1 MSTSLV
7 ALTSALDRGA
17 TGLTPT
23 AARTAVAHWAGETRT
38 AGLET
43 VADSLDALYA
53 LLGAERL
60 DGRAI
65 AASLRSLGES
75 TAALAVDSD
84 ETGASLSR
92 LGAVLVRIATA
103 LGG

>member
-1 MSTSLV
+1 MSASLDT
-7 ALTSALDRGA
+7 LTAALDRGA

-38 AGLET
+38 AGLDT
-43 VADSLDALYA
+43 VADGLDGLYA

-65 AASLRSLGES
+65 AASLRSLGEA

-84 ETGASLSR
+84 ASAAALAR
-92 LGAVLVRIATA
+92 LGAVLVRTATA